1 MSETSERPEPPQDF
15 DALRAAILE
24 RKGELPKRLTQV
36 AAYALDHPDEI
47 AFGTAASIALSADVQ
62 PSTLVRFAQH
72 FGFDGF
78 SGLQLLFRARLRER
92 TSSYEDRLRAL
103 EQNSTSLAESTMI
116 LNGFIAAAHRSI
128 DAIGTAVDPEAFERA
143 VAILARADTIYL
155 LAKRR
160 SYPIS
165 SYMAYAF
172 GKLKVKS
179 QLVGTAAGIDDDLL
193 AMSTPQDA
201 AFAVSFSP
209 YASESAVQ
217 ARTLAARGVPVVS
230 LTDSAFSPLAECS
243 REWFEVV
250 EADHAGFRSLSAS
263 MAFAMALTV
272 SIAEK
277 RRRALEGLSQA
288 I

>member
-1 MSETSERPEPPQDF
+1 MTLTETRDLPPEDF
-15 DALRAAILE
+15 ETLRAVILE
-24 RKGELPKRLTQV
+24 RKGELAKRLTQV

-47 AFGTAASIALSADVQ
+47 AFGTAASIAAAAHVQ

-92 TSSYEDRLRAL
+92 TSSYEERLKTL
-103 EQNSTSLAESTMI
+103 EHNGAALAESTTI
-116 LNGFIAAAHRSI
+116 FNGFVDAGHRSL
-128 DAIGTAVDPEAFERA
+128 DALAAAVDPEALERA
-143 VAILARADTIYL
+143 VTLLAKADTIYL
-155 LAKRR
+155 IAKRR
-160 SYPIS
+160 SYPIT

-172 GKLKVKS
+172 GKLRVKC
-179 QLVGTAAGIDDDLL
+179 QLVGTSAGIDDDIL
-193 AMSTPQDA
+193 AMASPSDA
-201 AFAVSFSP
+201 AFAISFAP
-209 YASESAVQ
+209 YASESTTQ
-217 ARTLAARGVPVVS
+217 ARTLAARDIPVVS

-277 RRRALEGLSQA
+277 RRRG
-288 I
+288 

>member
-1 MSETSERPEPPQDF
+1 MTDVSPQTAPEDF
-15 DALRAAILE
+15 DTLRAVILE

-47 AFGTAASIALSADVQ
+47 AFGTAASIAISAQVQ

-78 SGLQLLFRARLRER
+78 SGLQQVFRARLRER
-92 TSSYEDRLRAL
+92 NSSYEDRLKKL
-103 EQNSTSLAESTMI
+103 EEGEASLAESTAI
-116 LNGFIAAAHRSI
+116 LNKFISAAHRSV
-128 DAIGTAVDPEAFERA
+128 DALSAAIDPEGFEKA
-143 VAILARADTIYL
+143 VEILARADTIYL
-155 LAKRR
+155 IAKRR
-160 SYPIS
+160 SYPIA

-172 GKLKVKS
+172 GKLKVRC
-179 QLVGTAAGIDDDLL
+179 QMVGTAAGIDDDLL
-193 AMSTPQDA
+193 GMAGPNDA
-201 AFAVSFSP
+201 AFAISFSP
-209 YASESAVQ
+209 YASESATQ
-217 ARTLAARGVPVVS
+217 ARALASRGVPVVS

-243 REWFEVV
+243 SVWFELV

-277 RRRALEGLSQA
+277 RRRA
-288 I
+288 

>member
-1 MSETSERPEPPQDF
+1 MSETTEKVQPPQDF

-36 AAYALDHPDEI
+36 AAYALDNPDEI
-47 AFGTAASIALSADVQ
+47 AFGTAASIAVSANVQ

-92 TSSYEDRLRAL
+92 TSSYEDRLRTL
-103 EQNSTSLAESTMI
+103 EANGAALAESTTI
-116 LNGFIAAAHRSI
+116 FNGFIAAAHRSI
-128 DAIGTAVDPEAFERA
+128 DAIAAAVDPDGFERA
-143 VAILARADTIYL
+143 VTLLANAETIYL
-155 LAKRR
+155 IAKRR

-172 GKLKVKS
+172 GKLRVKC
-179 QLVGTAAGIDDDLL
+179 QLVGTSAGIDDDML
-193 AMSTPQDA
+193 AMATPKDA

-209 YASESAVQ
+209 YASESAAQ
-217 ARTLAARGVPVVS
+217 ARSMAARGIPVVS

-243 REWFEVV
+243 KEWFEVV

-277 RRRALEGLSQA
+277 RRRR
-288 I
+288 

>member
-1 MSETSERPEPPQDF
+1 MPETSDRPPPPQDF
-15 DALRAAILE
+15 DALRATILE

-92 TSSYEDRLRAL
+92 TSTYEERLRAL
-103 EQNSTSLAESTMI
+103 EQDNTALAESAMI
-116 LNGFIAAAHRSI
+116 FNGFIAAAHRSI
-128 DAIGTAVDPEAFERA
+128 DAIGAAVDPEGFERA
-143 VAILARADTIYL
+143 VSLLAQADTIYL

-172 GKLKVKS
+172 GKLKVRC

-193 AMSTPQDA
+193 AMAGPQDA
-201 AFAVSFSP
+201 AFAISFAP
-209 YASESAVQ
+209 YASESAAQ
-217 ARTLAARGVPVVS
+217 ARALAARGVPVVS

-263 MAFAMALTV
+263 MALAMALTV

-277 RRRALEGLSQA
+277 RRRAQDGMSQA
-288 I
+288 G

>member
-1 MSETSERPEPPQDF
+1 MSDTIAKELPPQDF
-15 DALRAAILE
+15 DSLRATILE

-72 FGFDGF
+72 FGFEGF

-92 TSSYEDRLRAL
+92 TSSYEERLRTL
-103 EQNSTSLAESTMI
+103 EHNGAAPIESTTI
-116 LNGFIAAAHRSI
+116 FNGFISAAHRSV
-128 DAIGTAVDPEAFERA
+128 DAVAAAVEPEAFERA
-143 VAILARADTIYL
+143 VTLLAKAETIYL
-155 LAKRR
+155 IAKRR

-172 GKLKVKS
+172 GKLRVKC
-179 QLVGTAAGIDDDLL
+179 QLVGTSAGIDDDIL
-193 AMSTPQDA
+193 AMATARDA
-201 AFAVSFSP
+201 AFAISFSP
-209 YASESAVQ
+209 YASESAMQ
-217 ARTLAARGVPVVS
+217 ARMLASRGIPVVS

-243 REWFEVV
+243 KEWFEVV

-263 MAFAMALTV
+263 MALAMALTV

-277 RRRALEGLSQA
+277 RRRG
-288 I
+288 